1 MSSKGSRHRALGV
14 GAKIAWTIR
23 VLDALHGF
31 EGCRHRIKLLDQ
43 SEAMNFLISEKL
55 ALS

>member
-1 MSSKGSRHRALGV
+1 MNEGVAEFGPRSMSSKGRRHRALGV
-14 GAKIAWTIR
+14 GAKIAWTIL

-43 SEAMNFLISEKL
+43 R
-55 ALS
+55 